1 MQAAMS
7 ARLRWLWASHGRRD
21 ARDRRLATFSRPLL
35 QGLRYNVLQVSAHVP
50 SALIGARDQSASASS
65 AARVPAASHHA
76 RASMHRKSRRSLI
89 ELASVRA
96 FFGRGCHR
104 RQGSIGEDSHI

>member
-21 ARDRRLATFSRPLL
+21 TPDRRLATFSRVLF
-35 QGLRYNVLQVSAHVP
+35 QGLRYNVLEVSAHVP
-50 SALIGARDQSASASS
+50 SALTEALATSASASS

-76 RASMHRKSRRSLI
+76 RAFIHHKLSSVALMHHS
-89 ELASVRA
+89 
-96 FFGRGCHR
+96 G
-104 RQGSIGEDSHI
+104 